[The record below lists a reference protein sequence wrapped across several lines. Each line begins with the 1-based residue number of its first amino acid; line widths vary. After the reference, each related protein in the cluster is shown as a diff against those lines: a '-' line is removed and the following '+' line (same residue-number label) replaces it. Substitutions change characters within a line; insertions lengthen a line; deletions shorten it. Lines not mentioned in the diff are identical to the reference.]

1 VARTL
6 EVSFN
11 ASGAA
16 EAGARGRVVVVVDVI
31 DAATSAAAAL
41 AAGAARVLGAGTSSV
56 EVPVPIHPEG
66 IGALAAG
73 LARGMGTSVVV
84 ATEPRV
90 GSDEERRTLA
100 KPVVDALES
109 AGVEY
114 EMVPNQGAELP
125 GLAKVEDRVVVVV
138 SATGGTAFDA
148 AVAAGA
154 PAVCFAT
161 TGRVHGKTGW
171 EMAEAG
177 ARRAIALAD
186 EHSADI
192 TVVAASSNSADDCL
206 AAFQIARIIIA
217 EGFLKL

>member
-171 EMAEAG
+171 EVAEAG

>member
-1 VARTL
+1 MARTL
-6 EVSFN
+6 EISFN

-16 EAGARGRVVVVVDVI
+16 EAGLRSRVVVVVDVV

-41 AAGAARVLGAGTSSV
+41 AAGAAEVLGAGTSRV

-66 IGALAAG
+66 IGARAAG
-73 LARGMGTSVVV
+73 LARARGTSVVV

-90 GSDEERRTLA
+90 GSDEDRMTLA
-100 KPVVDALES
+100 KPVVQAVEA

-114 EMVPNQGAELP
+114 EVVPNQGAELP
-125 GLAKVEDRVVVVV
+125 GLARLEDKVVVVV
-138 SATGGTAFDA
+138 SATGGTVFDA
-148 AVAAGA
+148 AVVAGA

-161 TGRVHGKTGW
+161 TGRIQGKSGW
-171 EMAEAG
+171 EVAESG

-186 EHSADI
+186 EHAADI

-206 AAFQIARIIIA
+206 GAFYIARVIIA

>member
-73 LARGMGTSVVV
+73 LARGMGTTVVV

-171 EMAEAG
+171 EVAEAG

>member
-31 DAATSAAAAL
+31 DAATSAEAAL

-109 AGVEY
+109 ARVEY

-125 GLAKVEDRVVVVV
+125 GLAKVEDKVVVVV

-148 AVAAGA
+148 AIAAGA

-171 EMAEAG
+171 EVAEAG

>member
-16 EAGARGRVVVVVDVI
+16 EAGARGRVVVVVDVV

-41 AAGAARVLGAGTSSV
+41 AAGAAHVLGAGTSRV
-56 EVPVPIHPEG
+56 EVPVPFHPDG
-66 IGALAAG
+66 IGARAAG

-84 ATEPRV
+84 AAEPRV
-90 GSDEERRTLA
+90 GSDEERVATA
-100 KPVVDALES
+100 KPVLTALED

-114 EMVPNQGAELP
+114 EVVPNQGAELP
-125 GLAKVEDRVVVVV
+125 GLAKIEDKVVVVV
-138 SATGGTAFDA
+138 SATGGTTYDA

-161 TGRVHGKTGW
+161 TARIQGKTGW
-171 EMAEAG
+171 EVAEAG
-177 ARRAIALAD
+177 ARQAISLAD
-186 EHSADI
+186 EHGADI

-217 EGFLKL
+217 DGFLKL